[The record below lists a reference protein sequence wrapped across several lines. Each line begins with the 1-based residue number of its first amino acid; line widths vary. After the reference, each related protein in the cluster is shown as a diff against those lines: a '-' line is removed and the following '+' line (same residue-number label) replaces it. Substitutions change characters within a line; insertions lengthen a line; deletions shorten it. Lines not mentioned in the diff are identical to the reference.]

1 MIIVEFNFIA
11 TTFRFKED
19 DLVDEIKELFY
30 EFGDLYTAV
39 KKTHIDGLVVG
50 LCSKDPIDFIVFLR
64 DKLKDA
70 PWDIRYLLRFIP
82 VEKVVLANLPELK
95 NISVELVKKM
105 SNGESF
111 KILVEKRHTNLKK
124 IDIINEIA
132 PLVSAKVDLETPLW
146 ILLIEIIG
154 KYAGVSVIKTDSL
167 FSSMIE
173 KRSLE

>member
-1 MIIVEFNFIA
+1 MEFNFIA

-30 EFGDLYTAV
+30 EFGDLYAAV
-39 KKTHIDGLVVG
+39 RTTHIDGLVVG

-64 DKLKDA
+64 AKLKDA

-95 NISVELVKKM
+95 NISVELVKKV

-132 PLVSAKVDLETPLW
+132 PFLSKRVDLTTPIW
-146 ILLIEIIG
+146 VLLIEIIG
-154 KYAGVSVIKTDSL
+154 RYAGVSVIKPDFL

-173 KRSLE
+173 KRSLK

>member
-1 MIIVEFNFIA
+1 MILEFNFVA

-19 DLVDEIKELFY
+19 DLMDELKELFY
-30 EFGDLYTAV
+30 EFGDSYTTV
-39 KKTHIDGLVVG
+39 RTTNIDGLVVG

-64 DKLKDA
+64 EKLKDA

-82 VEKVVLANLPELK
+82 IEKVVLASLSELK
-95 NISVELVKKM
+95 DISIELMNKVP
-105 SNGESF
+105 NGESF
-111 KILVEKRHTNLKK
+111 KIQIEKRHTNLKK

-132 PLVSAKVDLETPLW
+132 PLVSAKVDLETPIW

>member
-1 MIIVEFNFIA
+1 VIIVEFNFIA

-30 EFGDLYTAV
+30 EFGDLYAAV
-39 KKTHIDGLVVG
+39 RTTHIDGLVVG

-82 VEKVVLANLPELK
+82 VEKVVLANLSELK
-95 NISVELVKKM
+95 NISVELVKKV
-105 SNGESF
+105 SNDESF

-132 PLVSAKVDLETPLW
+132 PLVSAKVDLETPIW